1 MQSRDVYLEEITDSQ
16 AMGVGCGLLLC
27 ERCEVLMRMYKGKV
41 EDVVRRNEEDAV
53 KNNFTTGGG
62 GIGGSR
68 ADVGFC

>member
-1 MQSRDVYLEEITDSQ
+1 
-16 AMGVGCGLLLC
+16 
-27 ERCEVLMRMYKGKV
+27 MRMYKGKV

-68 ADVGFC
+68 ADVGFLLKGEWLWRVFMGEGDCLRTFAGS